1 MPRNAEVIRQWNV
14 VREIESRPTG
24 VSIHQLARATAVTT
38 RTIRR
43 DLDALQQAGFPLYD
57 EKDDGKTLWKLRS
70 RPFKAL
76 ADAGFTLSELCA
88 LYFSRTLLE
97 CLSATPF
104 HADLK
109 RAFDKFGAVLTPRMR
124 QFLDRLPSIFA
135 AKIDASKRRGA
146 SHETVARLLEATMY
160 QRKAT
165 MRYHSFS
172 SGRTKSYAID
182 PYRLVYALGGL
193 YLIAFVPAYG
203 ETRTFALER
212 IESLSLL
219 EAHFT
224 PPSDATL
231 DSFSHSLGI
240 HEGKPEPIEL
250 EFQARVVPYV
260 KERVW
265 HPSQVVTEAPEGA
278 LRMHLDVCN
287 DWALRSWIR
296 GFGPFVRVI
305 QPPRL
310 VDQIL
315 DELEQA
321 RLNYVPQFA
330 FEENAVAATPDSR
343 TALPLPLGPD
353 VVPTRARR

>member
-1 MPRNAEVIRQWNV
+1 MPRNAEVIRQWNI
-14 VREIESRPTG
+14 VREIESRPAG
-24 VSIHQLARATAVTT
+24 VTIHHLARLTNVTT

-57 EKDDGKTLWKLRS
+57 EKQDNRVLWRLRS

-76 ADAGFTLSELCA
+76 ADAGFTLAELSA

-104 HADLK
+104 QADLQ
-109 RAFDKFGAVLTPRMR
+109 RAFDKFEAVLTPRMR

-135 AKIDASKRRGA
+135 AKVDSGRRGA
-146 SHETVARLLEATMY
+146 ASNEIVARLLEATLY

-165 MRYHSFS
+165 MRYHSLS
-172 SGRTKSYAID
+172 SGRTKSYQID

-193 YLIAFVPAYG
+193 YLVAFVPEYEAS
-203 ETRTFALER
+203 RTFAVER
-212 IESLSLL
+212 IESISLL
-219 EAHFT
+219 EDHFT
-224 PPSDATL
+224 PTPQTDSDA
-231 DSFSHSLGI
+231 FSHSLGV
-240 HEGKPEPIEL
+240 HQGEPERIEL

-265 HPSQVVTEAPEGA
+265 HASQVIREAAGGA
-278 LRMHLDVCN
+278 VRLQLDVCN

-305 QPPRL
+305 RPSGL
-310 VDQIL
+310 ADQIL

-321 RLNYVPQFA
+321 RLQYAPQFA
-330 FEENAVAATPDSR
+330 FEEPGS
-343 TALPLPLGPD
+343 
-353 VVPTRARR
+353 